1 MSLSASWDNWVAA
14 AGDRRDSPEVVVGAS
29 QDADDIALS
38 LRGDEQA
45 YARIVRRYQPL
56 IARQLWKYTR
66 DPGQL
71 DELVQEVFVE
81 AYTSLRGFR
90 GDAPLLHWLR
100 CITTRTGYRFWRL
113 QAQRRERETALDRT
127 GELRAAKDEY
137 AAAEAAEVAHAL
149 LAQLPPRD
157 RLVLTLLYL
166 EERDT
171 REIADET
178 GWSVAMVKVQ
188 AFRARQK
195 LKKLLEQQDFGWP
208 PERRAT

>member
-1 MSLSASWDNWVAA
+1 MSLSAGWDIWAA
-14 AGDRRDSPEVVVGAS
+14 AADGRRYEPQAVADAS
-29 QDADDIALS
+29 QDAGDIALS
-38 LRGDEQA
+38 LRGDEHA

-81 AYTSLRGFR
+81 AYTGLRGFR

-113 QAQRRERETALDRT
+113 QAQRRERETALDHT
-127 GELRAAKDEY
+127 GELRETADARG
-137 AAAEAAEVAHAL
+137 AAEAAEVAHLL

-171 REIADET
+171 REIAEET
-178 GWSVAMVKVQ
+178 GWSRAMVKVQ
-188 AFRARQK
+188 AFRARRK
-195 LKKLLEQQDFGWP
+195 LKKLLEEQDFGWP
-208 PERRAT
+208 PEGRA